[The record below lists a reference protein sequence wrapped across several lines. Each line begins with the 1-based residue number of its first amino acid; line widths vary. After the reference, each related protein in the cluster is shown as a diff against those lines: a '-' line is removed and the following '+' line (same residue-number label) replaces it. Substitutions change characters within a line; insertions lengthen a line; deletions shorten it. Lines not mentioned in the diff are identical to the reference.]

1 MRVRLALLV
10 ACVLLSVFVRPSR
23 AQESKAGLTAAEIV
37 GSYTYSGRWGGD
49 TPTFAEGGKYSSL
62 GGDCTHEYLF
72 EGSYRIAEGRV
83 LIRIFSARKWPHGRR
98 DTEDEEKIEPPEGE
112 AWGDS
117 EERLLPVRWGERLYL
132 VDDGELLRFCN
143 AVNAGIEPRG
153 GKDDPDYSPF
163 LRGAYFGTFYLRD
176 GDEKKKA
183 SGEPQLPE
191 EWRRFL
197 LKRPIKGLLLSVG
210 GGEDEAVVN
219 VGTRA
224 GLRKGMLL
232 FLEGNERDVPP
243 SYYSGM
249 EVLSV
254 ADETAV
260 VRGFDHAKVGDK
272 VSTRY
277 TLPRELR

>member
-1 MRVRLALLV
+1 MRVRLALLL
-10 ACVLLSVFVRPSR
+10 ACVLLSAFVRSSR
-23 AQESKAGLTAAEIV
+23 AQEAKSGLTAAEIV
-37 GSYTYSGRWGGD
+37 GSYTYSGEWGGD
-49 TPTFAEGGKYSSL
+49 TRTFAEGGKYSSL
-62 GGDCTHEYLF
+62 GGDCTQEYLF

-83 LIRIFSARKWPHGRR
+83 LIRILSAKKWPHGRR

-117 EERLLPVRWGERLYL
+117 EERMLPIRWGARLYL
-132 VDDGELLRFCN
+132 LHEGALQDFCN

-153 GKDDPDYSPF
+153 EGDPDYSPF

-183 SGEPQLPE
+183 EGEPKLSD

-197 LKRPIKGLLLSVG
+197 LKKPIKGLVLSVG
-210 GGEDEAVVN
+210 GGEGEAVVN
-219 VGTRA
+219 VGARE

-232 FLEGNERDVPP
+232 FLESDGSDVPP
-243 SYYSGM
+243 SRYTAM
-249 EVLSV
+249 EVLSI

-260 VRGFDHAKVGDK
+260 VQGLERAKVGDK

-277 TLPRELR
+277 TLPRGLR